1 LLLLARLRTD
11 FDGTPLAEH
20 NGMHSGSGKYAARQ
34 QQKADEYAKRAHGV
48 AQLYDF
54 ATIEQKLDAGEVNG
68 QGFESGDLV
77 FEIVNMKGTM
87 AL

>member
-1 LLLLARLRTD
+1 
-11 FDGTPLAEH
+11 
-20 NGMHSGSGKYAARQ
+20 
-34 QQKADEYAKRAHGV
+34 V

-54 ATIEQKLDAGEVNG
+54 ATKEQKLDAGEGNG

>member
-1 LLLLARLRTD
+1 
-11 FDGTPLAEH
+11 
-20 NGMHSGSGKYAARQ
+20 
-34 QQKADEYAKRAHGV
+34 V

-54 ATIEQKLDAGEVNG
+54 ATKEQKLDAATGNG
-68 QGFESGDLV
+68 SGFSSGDLI